1 MYNTELMQRI
11 LTSKAV
17 WDIID
22 ELAPIYGEA
31 RVALWLFQVIGAEL
45 DMTRQ
50 WTQETAEQVVP
61 HTATWSLDYWED
73 ELALPRNPALN
84 TEQRRERILTHLRT
98 RAPMNPYNLAKVASA
113 AADGAECWIEER
125 AGAGSVFTLVVTDFY
140 PSKTG
145 EKKIRA
151 AVDRAKQARLSYLI
165 RYEQIAPK
173 SVCAYAATA
182 ITGAVGRLTVV
193 IPTRIM
199 PHPSTV
205 KGYAAGTASSG
216 AIRASVTVRGKVRPQ
231 TTTVRGY
238 AAACQQ
244 SSAGSV
250 VVSIRERIE
259 QQKMIPVRGY
269 ANVQATQS
277 VQRMEVTVEGRK

>member
-11 LTSKAV
+11 LMSKAV

-84 TEQRRERILTHLRT
+84 TEQRRERILTYLRT

-125 AGAGSVFTLVVTDFY
+125 AGHPSSFIIHMTGFPASGVT
-140 PSKTG
+140 
-145 EKKIRA
+145 EKVRK
-151 AVDRAKQARLSYLI
+151 AVDRAKQARLSFYTAFEENTNGSVYTGGEVQLGYSLTMRQDGNIQEAANSLYVGGVIQMGYDLSI
-165 RYEQIAPK
+165 RQGGYEQMSTGNRYTAG
-173 SVCAYAATA
+173 AMQMGYA
-182 ITGAVGRLTVV
+182 IT
-193 IPTRIM
+193 
-199 PHPSTV
+199 
-205 KGYAAGTASSG
+205 
-216 AIRASVTVRGKVRPQ
+216 IR
-231 TTTVRGY
+231 
-238 AAACQQ
+238 Q
-244 SSAGSV
+244 S
-250 VVSIRERIE
+250 
-259 QQKMIPVRGY
+259 
-269 ANVQATQS
+269 
-277 VQRMEVTVEGRK
+277 

>member
-73 ELALPRNPALN
+73 ELALPRDPSLDTA
-84 TEQRRERILTHLRT
+84 QRRERILTYLRT

-113 AADGAECWIEER
+113 AANGAECWVEER
-125 AGAGSVFTLVVTDFY
+125 TGNPSSFTIHMTEIPAKGLR
-140 PSKTG
+140 
-145 EKKIRA
+145 EKIQR
-151 AVDRAKQARLSYLI
+151 AVDRAKQARLSYKITFEESTQGAIYVGGEVQLSYDI
-165 RYEQIAPK
+165 TMQQGGNVQMA
-173 SVCAYAATA
+173 VGNVYAGGAIQMGYA
-182 ITGAVGRLTVV
+182 IT
-193 IPTRIM
+193 
-199 PHPSTV
+199 
-205 KGYAAGTASSG
+205 
-216 AIRASVTVRGKVRPQ
+216 IRQ
-231 TTTVRGY
+231 L
-238 AAACQQ
+238 
-244 SSAGSV
+244 
-250 VVSIRERIE
+250 
-259 QQKMIPVRGY
+259 
-269 ANVQATQS
+269 
-277 VQRMEVTVEGRK
+277 

>member
-84 TEQRRERILTHLRT
+84 TEQRRERILTYLRT

-125 AGAGSVFTLVVTDFY
+125 AGNPSSFTIHMTEIPAKGLR
-140 PSKTG
+140 
-145 EKKIRA
+145 EKIQR
-151 AVDRAKQARLSYLI
+151 AVDRAKQARLSYKITFEESTQGAIYVGGEVQLSYDI
-165 RYEQIAPK
+165 TMQQGGNVQMA
-173 SVCAYAATA
+173 VGNVYAGGAIQMGYA
-182 ITGAVGRLTVV
+182 IT
-193 IPTRIM
+193 
-199 PHPSTV
+199 
-205 KGYAAGTASSG
+205 
-216 AIRASVTVRGKVRPQ
+216 IRQ
-231 TTTVRGY
+231 L
-238 AAACQQ
+238 
-244 SSAGSV
+244 
-250 VVSIRERIE
+250 
-259 QQKMIPVRGY
+259 
-269 ANVQATQS
+269 
-277 VQRMEVTVEGRK
+277 

>member
-73 ELALPRNPALN
+73 ELALPRDPSLDTA
-84 TEQRRERILTHLRT
+84 QRRERILTYLRT

-113 AADGAECWIEER
+113 AANGAECWVEER
-125 AGAGSVFTLVVTDFY
+125 TGN
-140 PSKTG
+140 PSSCTIHMTEIPAKG
-145 EKKIRA
+145 LREKIQR
-151 AVDRAKQARLSYLI
+151 AVDRAKQARLSYKITFEESTRGAIYVGGEVQLSYDI
-165 RYEQIAPK
+165 TMQQGGN
-173 SVCAYAATA
+173 VQMTVGNVYAGGAIQMGYA
-182 ITGAVGRLTVV
+182 IT
-193 IPTRIM
+193 
-199 PHPSTV
+199 
-205 KGYAAGTASSG
+205 
-216 AIRASVTVRGKVRPQ
+216 IRQ
-231 TTTVRGY
+231 L
-238 AAACQQ
+238 
-244 SSAGSV
+244 
-250 VVSIRERIE
+250 
-259 QQKMIPVRGY
+259 
-269 ANVQATQS
+269 
-277 VQRMEVTVEGRK
+277 

>member
-50 WTQETAEQVVP
+50 RTQETAEQVVP

-84 TEQRRERILTHLRT
+84 TEQRRERILTYLRT

-125 AGAGSVFTLVVTDFY
+125 AGH
-140 PSKTG
+140 PSSFIIHMTEIPAKG
-145 EKKIRA
+145 LREKIQR
-151 AVDRAKQARLSYLI
+151 AVDRAKQARLSYKITFEESTQGAIYVGGEVQLSYDI
-165 RYEQIAPK
+165 TMQQGGN
-173 SVCAYAATA
+173 VQMTVGNVYAGGAIQMGYA
-182 ITGAVGRLTVV
+182 IT
-193 IPTRIM
+193 
-199 PHPSTV
+199 
-205 KGYAAGTASSG
+205 
-216 AIRASVTVRGKVRPQ
+216 IRQ
-231 TTTVRGY
+231 L
-238 AAACQQ
+238 
-244 SSAGSV
+244 
-250 VVSIRERIE
+250 
-259 QQKMIPVRGY
+259 
-269 ANVQATQS
+269 
-277 VQRMEVTVEGRK
+277 